1 MSSDLSA
8 IPEPVQWHEGML
20 LSPQHFQQ
28 QSQRG
33 ERLLHYHLAQAAP
46 YHWGV
51 TKLEIDPAQL
61 AMGSLRVLALEAIL
75 PDGLAVTYP
84 QKAARAA
91 LDLDLRPYAEA
102 LHNAPAKIWLAVPA
116 RRADLVSG
124 RTGETARY
132 RSIEG
137 EEVVDENTGDNPIR
151 LPRLQP
157 NLLLTL
163 GERPSAKYTALP
175 IAAVSFESDAF
186 TLTAY
191 VPPLLQVALDQ
202 PLGRTCLKLAQT
214 IRHKAS
220 FLAARAQGAGGAER
234 QAALLET
241 RSALSCLVGGLP
253 SFEAALN
260 SGRAHP
266 FTLFL
271 LACALAGQVAP
282 LGPGMVPPI
291 FDHYDHDDIVLSFKP
306 LLGFIERVVETISER
321 YAAIAFALEGNIFR
335 LLLDPSWFD
344 GDLLMGVRG
353 RAGGSEQDVVAWMEE
368 CVIGDAEHIGA
379 MVEAR
384 IRGAARSRVIDAQGL
399 DLVPARGTIA
409 YRIANDKNFITPG
422 RMLEVIN
429 PRDVSG
435 GGSRRPVEIVLY
447 ARTPFT
453 KNP

>member
-1 MSSDLSA
+1 MSSDPRA
-8 IPEPVQWHEGML
+8 IPELIQWHEGML

-28 QSQRG
+28 QSQRA

-51 TKLEIDPAQL
+51 TRLEIDPARL

-84 QKAARAA
+84 QTPDTAA
-91 LDLDLRPYAEA
+91 LDLDLRPHAEA
-102 LHNAPAKIWLAVPA
+102 LHNASAKIWLAVPA
-116 RRADLVSG
+116 RRADLVSR
-124 RTGETARY
+124 RTGEAARY
-132 RSIEG
+132 RSVEG
-137 EEVVDENTGDNPIR
+137 EEVVDENTGDNPLR

-157 NLLLTL
+157 NLLLML
-163 GERPSAKYTALP
+163 GERPSAKYTAIP

-186 TLTAY
+186 TLTTY
-191 VPPLLQVALDQ
+191 VPPLVTVALDQ
-202 PLGRTCLKLAQT
+202 PFGQTCLKLAQT

-253 SFEAALN
+253 AFEAALN

-266 FTLFL
+266 YTLFL
-271 LACALAGQVAP
+271 LACAIAGQVAP

-291 FDHYDHDDIVLSFKP
+291 FDRYDHDDIALSFKS
-306 LLGFIERVVETISER
+306 LLSFIERVVETISER
-321 YAAIAFALEGNIFR
+321 YAAIAFPLDGNAFR
-335 LLLDPSWFD
+335 LLLDPSWLD

-353 RAGGSEQDVVAWMEE
+353 RSGGSEQDVIAWMEE
-368 CVIGDAEHIGA
+368 CLIGDAEQIGT
-379 MVEAR
+379 MIEAR
-384 IRGAARSRVIDAQGL
+384 IRGAARSRVIDAQGS
-399 DLVPARGTIA
+399 DLVPARGVIA
-409 YRIANDKNFITPG
+409 YRVANDKNFIAAG
-422 RMLEVIN
+422 RVLEIVN
-429 PRDVSG
+429 PRDV
-435 GGSRRPVEIVLY
+435 GGSRRPVEVVLY
-447 ARTPFT
+447 VRTPLT